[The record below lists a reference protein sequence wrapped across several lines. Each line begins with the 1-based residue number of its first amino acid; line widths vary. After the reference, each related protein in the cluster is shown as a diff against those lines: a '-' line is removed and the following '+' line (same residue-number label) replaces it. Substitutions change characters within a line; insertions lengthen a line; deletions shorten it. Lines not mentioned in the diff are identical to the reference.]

1 MKRCCLITAIL
12 AYAWF
17 AGRTPAFCGEGRV
30 PVFVSI
36 IPQKYFVEKIGGEFV
51 SVSVMVQPGASPAI
65 YEPKPAQM
73 VALSK
78 ARIYFA
84 VGVPFEAVW
93 LERVVAANPSLIVVH
108 TDKGIQK
115 RTMREHHHQEK
126 RHDHQIKDPHIWLSP
141 PLVMVL
147 ARNVLDALC
156 RIDPSHGAA
165 YETNYKRFIIELV
178 ELDAEIRRV
187 FAGNG
192 KGMAFMV
199 FHPAWG
205 YFAEAYGLEQIP
217 IEIEGKEPKPAELQA
232 LIKHAQRR
240 GIRIIFVQPQFSAKS
255 AKTIARAIGGEVAYA
270 DPLALDWA
278 ENLRKQ
284 AATFERAL
292 R

>member
-1 MKRCCLITAIL
+1 MKRCCLMTTIL

-17 AGRTPAFCGEGRV
+17 AGQTPAFCSEGRLS
-30 PVFVSI
+30 VFVSI
-36 IPQKYFVEKIGGEFV
+36 MPQKYFVEKIGGEFV
-51 SVSVMVQPGASPAI
+51 NVSVMVQPGASPAI

-93 LERVVAANPSLIVVH
+93 LERIVRADPNLIVVH
-108 TDKGIQK
+108 TQEGIRK
-115 RTMREHHHQEK
+115 RTMREHRHQER
-126 RHDHQIKDPHIWLSP
+126 RHDHQIRDPHIWLSP
-141 PLVMVL
+141 PLVMIL
-147 ARNVLDALC
+147 ARNILDALC
-156 RIDPSHGAA
+156 RIDPSHCAA
-165 YETNYKRFIIELV
+165 YDRNCKQFIIELV
-178 ELDAEIRRV
+178 ELDAEIRKI
-187 FAGNG
+187 FAGHGRG
-192 KGMAFMV
+192 KAFMV

-217 IEIEGKEPKPAELQA
+217 IEIEGKEPKAAELQY
-232 LIKHAQRR
+232 LIEHARQR
-240 GIRIIFVQPQFSAKS
+240 GIKVIFVQPQFSAKS
-255 AKTIARAIGGEVAYA
+255 AKTIARAIGGKVAYA

-284 AATFERAL
+284 AAIFEGAL